1 MSQHKKKFA
10 DVERNCPKMAANNKC
25 EVNATLYMYVSVSS
39 PSLLLSRTLQLT
51 NDHSRSPEKSKKGL
65 PWLETVTRGIDINKQ
80 CSDGSTRRRHHRH
93 PKRDLE
99 AIPRRRTRHSTKR
112 METTKRRIP
121 TDPVVVLSLLVAAVT
136 STAHPPAHHR
146 VGSAMSFLGSSCSF
160 SLRAACVI
168 RRVTSDDK

>member
-1 MSQHKKKFA
+1 MTDMSQHKKKFA
-10 DVERNCPKMAANNKC
+10 DVERNCPKMANNKC
-25 EVNATLYMYVSVSS
+25 KVNASLYMHVSS
-39 PSLLLSRTLQLT
+39 PSLLSRTRVLT
-51 NDHSRSPEKSKKGL
+51 NDRSRSPEKSKKGL

-136 STAHPPAHHR
+136 STAHPRAHHR
-146 VGSAMSFLGSSCSF
+146 VGSAMCFLGSSCSF

-168 RRVTSDDK
+168 RRVTSDDQ